1 MAGTHLPIQ
10 AVRSLM
16 KKSGLL
22 PFETGGRDV
31 RNVNLGVF
39 ESAVIQLYS
48 RVFCINEALRV
59 LAKGSQKRF
68 K

>member
-16 KKSGLL
+16 KNPGML
-22 PFETGGRDV
+22 PFEAGGRDV

-39 ESAVIQLYS
+39 VSALQ
-48 RVFCINEALRV
+48 ARV
-59 LAKGSQKRF
+59 LRL
-68 K
+68 

>member
-16 KKSGLL
+16 KNPGML
-22 PFETGGRDV
+22 PFEAGGRDV

-39 ESAVIQLYS
+39 ESA
-48 RVFCINEALRV
+48 EAL
-59 LAKGSQKRF
+59 LTGEGSASIKRYVF
-68 K
+68 